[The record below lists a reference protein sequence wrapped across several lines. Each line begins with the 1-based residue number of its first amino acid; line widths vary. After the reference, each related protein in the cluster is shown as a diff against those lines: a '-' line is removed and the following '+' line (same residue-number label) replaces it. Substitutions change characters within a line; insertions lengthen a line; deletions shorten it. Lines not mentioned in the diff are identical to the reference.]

1 MTKHNDTFWDVNRN
15 RDHKDWI
22 PTDIK
27 ELELEIK
34 RLQSEGTDP
43 SRLQLC
49 ENLYERLS
57 KKEQTKS

>member
-1 MTKHNDTFWDVNRN
+1 MTDHNDKYWDVNRN

-34 RLQSEGTDP
+34 NLQD
-43 SRLQLC
+43 RLQLC
-49 ENLYERLS
+49 ENLYERLD